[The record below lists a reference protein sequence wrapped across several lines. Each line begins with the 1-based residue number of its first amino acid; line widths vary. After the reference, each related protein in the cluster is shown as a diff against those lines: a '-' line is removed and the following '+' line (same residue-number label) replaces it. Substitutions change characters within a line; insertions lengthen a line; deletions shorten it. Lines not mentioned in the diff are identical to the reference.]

1 MGSLCMELIDYEL
14 RRHDQWT
21 TELEQRRLHSQ
32 YESLGGVGSS
42 EEAKRKPQS
51 DFERSSHK
59 YSLLTKKQDQLLRVT
74 FYLLLN
80 IAEDTR

>member
-1 MGSLCMELIDYEL
+1 MELIDYEL

-21 TELEQRRLHSQ
+21 DELEQRRVHSQ
-32 YESLGGVGSS
+32 YEALTAPGSS
-42 EEAKRKPQS
+42 EEPKKKSQS
-51 DFERSSHK
+51 DFERSSK
-59 YSLLTKKQDQLLRVT
+59 KFTILTKKQDQLLRVT